1 MSTIWPI
8 LWDIVKVA
16 IIPFCLW
23 YFQKKM
29 DERDRDLVRRDDRRE
44 REYAERKKQQD
55 LKDKMIMRG
64 LKTISDCQYE
74 VVYQMQTG
82 KHNGGLEQCLEDIT
96 NYRADVNEW
105 IVDRAS
111 KNN

>member
-44 REYAERKKQQD
+44 REYDERKKQQD

>member
-44 REYAERKKQQD
+44 REYDERKKQQD

-96 NYRADVNEW
+96 NYRTDVNEW

>member
-8 LWDIVKVA
+8 LWDIVKAA
-16 IIPFCLW
+16 IIPFCIW

-29 DERDRDLVRRDDRRE
+29 DERDRDMVRRDDRRE
-44 REYAERKKQQD
+44 REYDERKKQQD